1 MAVPGP
7 LAAQSDRSEAAQERL
22 GEVRQS
28 LKHDS
33 EQAEALAK
41 QAEAQAN
48 ELARLRTEM
57 RLAADAVQ
65 SHEAALDSLEAELAL
80 LESDETR
87 MQVSLERRQAELG
100 DTLAALQRL
109 ALRPTA
115 ALLVS
120 PGDPNDV
127 VRSGLLLR
135 TAVPEIERQARLLRA
150 DIDELNTVQARIVP
164 RREEL
169 RVAAV
174 DLKDQRDKLRE
185 LSNAKNT
192 VLGQTRTA
200 RDVAQKRVT
209 QLRNEARTLEELLS
223 TLRDGTASAIPR
235 PRPRLDGADTRQVVL
250 APSPRI
256 SGPSITQARGRL
268 SWPAYGRV
276 IQRFGTKTDA
286 GGTLR
291 GVTWKTRADAS
302 VVAPWDGRVVFAGPF
317 RRFGQILIID
327 HGEGYHSLIA
337 GLGRIDAQPEQWVLA
352 GEPVG
357 TTGTGVGDAPTPR
370 SGATSGG
377 RASSAQNRS
386 GGPTLYVEL
395 RQDGQPI
402 NPLPWLAAQNDRTQ
416 G

>member
-1 MAVPGP
+1 M
-7 LAAQSDRSEAAQERL
+7 
-22 GEVRQS
+22 
-28 LKHDS
+28 
-33 EQAEALAK
+33 
-41 QAEAQAN
+41 
-48 ELARLRTEM
+48 
-57 RLAADAVQ
+57 
-65 SHEAALDSLEAELAL
+65 
-80 LESDETR
+80 
-87 MQVSLERRQAELG
+87 
-100 DTLAALQRL
+100 
-109 ALRPTA
+109 
-115 ALLVS
+115 
-120 PGDPNDV
+120 
-127 VRSGLLLR
+127 
-135 TAVPEIERQARLLRA
+135 
-150 DIDELNTVQARIVP
+150 
-164 RREEL
+164 
-169 RVAAV
+169 
-174 DLKDQRDKLRE
+174 
-185 LSNAKNT
+185 
-192 VLGQTRTA
+192 
-200 RDVAQKRVT
+200 
-209 QLRNEARTLEELLS
+209 
-223 TLRDGTASAIPR
+223 
-235 PRPRLDGADTRQVVL
+235 L

-337 GLGRIDAQPEQWVLA
+337 GLGRIDAQPDQWVLA

-357 TTGTGVGDAPTPR
+357 TTGTGVGDAPAPR